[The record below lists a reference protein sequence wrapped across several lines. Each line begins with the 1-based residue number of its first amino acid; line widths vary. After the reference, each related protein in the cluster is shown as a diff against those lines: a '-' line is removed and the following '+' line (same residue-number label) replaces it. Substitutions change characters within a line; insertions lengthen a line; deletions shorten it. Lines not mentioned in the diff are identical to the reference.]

1 MKLCKLVTCNLG
13 SVTPYGATMKDVQCS
28 PKQRMVIKNAYYGDF
43 DQTGV
48 FNDDKSFYATCS
60 ALATCRM
67 KPFCNGN
74 ISCELTINNT
84 LLPSQ
89 HCPDVS
95 KELYTK
101 YNCVDDYSS
110 TPITTGR
117 VLKFFST
124 QCKCNSPCLLTANN
138 NNGKIPKQIGAATVV
153 R

>member
-1 MKLCKLVTCNLG
+1 
-13 SVTPYGATMKDVQCS
+13 MKDVQCS
-28 PKQRMVIKNAYYGDF
+28 PKQRMVIKNAYYNGDF
-43 DQTGV
+43 GQNGV
-48 FNDDKSFYATCS
+48 FNDDKSFDATCS
-60 ALATCRM
+60 TLATCRM

-74 ISCELTINNT
+74 ISCELTISNT

-101 YNCVDDYSS
+101 YNYLDDYSS

-117 VLKFFST
+117 ILKFFSM
-124 QCKCNSPCLLTANN
+124 QCKCNSPCLLPSNS